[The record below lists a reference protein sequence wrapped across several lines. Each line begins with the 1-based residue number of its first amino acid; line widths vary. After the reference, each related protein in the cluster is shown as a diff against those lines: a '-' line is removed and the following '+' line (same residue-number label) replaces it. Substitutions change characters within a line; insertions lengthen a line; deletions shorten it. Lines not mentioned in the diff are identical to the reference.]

1 MCNEFCGTITVMIIL
16 VLVVFG
22 LVFGSF
28 VNALVWRFHEVEE
41 VSSQFSVLSKRK
53 SQNKKKLSELRTKNS
68 ELSMVHGRSRCS
80 NCGHELAAKD
90 LVPVVSWVWLRGK
103 CRYCGVK
110 IQDNPL
116 VEVSTGLL
124 FVLSYLWWPLP
135 LHGVGLFQF
144 IVWLLFVVAFVAL
157 ATYDLKWFLLPDR
170 IVFPIIAVAAAEVI
184 AVAVWKHDAWFAL
197 DAALGALTI
206 SGIFYVL
213 FQLSGGAWIGGG
225 DVKLAIVLGLLAGSP
240 VQALL
245 ILFFASV
252 IGTVCSIPMLLKG
265 KKGLKMHV
273 PFGPFL
279 LAGTFLVVLFG
290 QQIIIWYTNLVP
302 YH

>member
-1 MCNEFCGTITVMIIL
+1 MIY
-16 VLVVFG
+16 VLLGLLG

-28 VNALVWRFHEVEE
+28 VNALVWRLHEQEGQRAKKGKVN
-41 VSSQFSVLSKRK
+41 
-53 SQNKKKLSELRTKNS
+53 QNRLR
-68 ELSMVHGRSRCS
+68 ELSMLHGRSMCS

-90 LVPVVSWVWLRGK
+90 LVPVLSWLWLRGR
-103 CRYCGVK
+103 CRYCGTK

-124 FVLSYLWWPLP
+124 FVLSYLLWPLP

-144 IVWLLFVVAFVAL
+144 IVWLLFIVAFVAL
-157 ATYDLKWFLLPDR
+157 AMYDLKWFILPDR
-170 IVFPIIAVAAAEVI
+170 IVFPLVAIAAAEVVL
-184 AVAVWKHDAWFAL
+184 VAAFKHDVWFAL
-197 DAALGALTI
+197 DATLGALTL

-245 ILFFASV
+245 ILFFASI
-252 IGTVCSIPMLLKG
+252 IGTLCSIPVLLKG
-265 KKGLKMHV
+265 KKGLKMRV

-290 QQIIIWYTNLVP
+290 QRVLDWYTNLIP
-302 YH
+302 HY